1 MNCHGLRDY
10 FVSGSESGM
19 THTVAVSPHIL
30 PRRQCGTV
38 GMVTKLAAT
47 QTPGKGGVP
56 PHPVITGTPTRR
68 CQSRRRHDLKS
79 SINS

>member
-1 MNCHGLRDY
+1 
-10 FVSGSESGM
+10 M

-47 QTPGKGGVP
+47 QTPGKGGALPTQLLQAP
-56 PHPVITGTPTRR
+56 PLGGVKAGAVMT
-68 CQSRRRHDLKS
+68 
-79 SINS
+79 

>member
-1 MNCHGLRDY
+1 
-10 FVSGSESGM
+10 M

-56 PHPVITGTPTRR
+56 PTQLLQAPPLGGVKAGAVMT
-68 CQSRRRHDLKS
+68 
-79 SINS
+79 